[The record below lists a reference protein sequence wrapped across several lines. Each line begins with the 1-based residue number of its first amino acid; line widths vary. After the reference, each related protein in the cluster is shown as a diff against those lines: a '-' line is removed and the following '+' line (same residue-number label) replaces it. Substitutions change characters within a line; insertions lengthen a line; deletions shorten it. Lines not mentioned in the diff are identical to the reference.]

1 MLPFNGEQ
9 KNNCIRG
16 RRCFRALIIL
26 MTPNTSLTATCSL
39 LGGDC
44 FPFSQSDSPILRI
57 YFSFQTISVSFVE
70 VLDIFKAAVI
80 IQSPKLEVLQVLKAR
95 GMPYVT
101 QCVVRFHWHSCL
113 VLSSISSFIF
123 FALLLKKKKKKLQ
136 ILLQIWSPEL
146 STPGFHFAVLRKSDG
161 QAIKCDLCAV

>member
-16 RRCFRALIIL
+16 RIWRCFRALIIL
-26 MTPNTSLTATCSL
+26 MTPNTSLTAMCSL

-44 FPFSQSDSPILRI
+44 FPFSQSDSPTLKI

-113 VLSSISSFIF
+113 VLSSISFFFF
-123 FALLLKKKKKKLQ
+123 FALLLKKKKLQ

>member
-16 RRCFRALIIL
+16 RIWRCFRALIIL

-44 FPFSQSDSPILRI
+44 FPFSQSDSPTLRI
-57 YFSFQTISVSFVE
+57 YFSFHTISVSFVE
-70 VLDIFKAAVI
+70 VLDIFKAAAI

-101 QCVVRFHWHSCL
+101 QFVVRFHWHSCL
-113 VLSSISSFIF
+113 VLSSISFF
-123 FALLLKKKKKKLQ
+123 FALLLKKKASDFITNLEP
-136 ILLQIWSPEL
+136 WTVHTRL
-146 STPGFHFAVLRKSDG
+146 SFLCFA
-161 QAIKCDLCAV
+161 

>member
-44 FPFSQSDSPILRI
+44 FPFSQSDSPTLRI

-123 FALLLKKKKKKLQ
+123 FALLLKKKKKKSFRFYYKSGALNCPHQ
-136 ILLQIWSPEL
+136 AFILLFCVNQM
-146 STPGFHFAVLRKSDG
+146 VR
-161 QAIKCDLCAV
+161 Q

>member
-16 RRCFRALIIL
+16 RIWRCFRALIIL
-26 MTPNTSLTATCSL
+26 MTPNTSLTAMCSL

-44 FPFSQSDSPILRI
+44 FPFSQSDSPTLRI

-113 VLSSISSFIF
+113 VLSSISFFF
-123 FALLLKKKKKKLQ
+123 FALLLKKKKKLQ